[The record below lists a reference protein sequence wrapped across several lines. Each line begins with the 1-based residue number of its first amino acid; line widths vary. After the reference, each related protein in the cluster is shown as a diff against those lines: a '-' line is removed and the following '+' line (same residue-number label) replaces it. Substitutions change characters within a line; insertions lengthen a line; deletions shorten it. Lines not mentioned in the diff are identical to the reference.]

1 MQDTGKARQVLS
13 PTSLTVAGLED
24 GSFKAFQRSL
34 DNPIQH
40 TPLCLT
46 IFQGSRLTDVRLA
59 RITVDGD
66 DATDTMF
73 TLLNN
78 LEPDVLILG
87 GATFGGFNVVYT
99 ENVYKKTGIPIIVFS
114 AKKPNVEATLN
125 ALRKHFPDW
134 EKRWTAYTQ
143 LGEIYSLDIGDYP
156 TVYYEKVGC
165 SEEFA
170 ERVLIDQ
177 ALTGRTP
184 EAVRVAGLIAK
195 GLSSSF

>member
-1 MQDTGKARQVLS
+1 LNS
-13 PTSLTVAGLED
+13 TSFTVAGLED
-24 GSFKAFQRSL
+24 GSFKAFQRGIN
-34 DNPIQH
+34 NPIQH
-40 TPLCLT
+40 TTLCLT
-46 IFQGSRLTDVRLA
+46 IFQGARLTDVRLT
-59 RITVDGD
+59 RITVDGN
-66 DATDTMF
+66 DATDMVF

-114 AKKPNVEATLN
+114 AKKPDVKATLN

-134 EKRWTAYTQ
+134 KKRWTAYSQ
-143 LGEIYSLDIGDYP
+143 LGDIYSLNIGDYP
-156 TVYYEKVGC
+156 TIYYEKVGC
-165 SEEFA
+165 STEFT

-184 EAVRVAGLIAK
+184 EPVRVAGLIAK

>member
-1 MQDTGKARQVLS
+1 MS
-13 PTSLTVAGLED
+13 PASFTVAGVED
-24 GSFKAFQRSL
+24 GSFKAFQRGL

-46 IFQGSRLTDVRLA
+46 VFQGSRLIDVRLA
-59 RITVDGD
+59 RITVDGE
-66 DATDTMF
+66 DATDTLF

-99 ENVYKKTGIPIIVFS
+99 ENVYKKTGKPIIVFS
-114 AKKPNVEATLN
+114 AKKPDIEATLN
-125 ALRKHFPDW
+125 ALRKHFSDW
-134 EKRWTAYTQ
+134 EKRWSAYTQ
-143 LGEIYSLDIGDYP
+143 LGDIYSLDIGGYP

-165 SEEFA
+165 STEFA
-170 ERVLIDQ
+170 EKVLVDQ
-177 ALTGRTP
+177 AKTGRTP